1 MQTVTRTEIEEYPLL
16 ARGKVRDIYQV
27 DEGTLLIVTTDR
39 MSAFDVIMPDPIP
52 YKGVVLNKLTIHWM
66 ETFRDRVANHL
77 LGTDPGQFPAKLRP
91 YEDILRGRAVI
102 ARKTSPL
109 PVECIVRG
117 FISGSGWKDYQA
129 SGSVC
134 GIDLPA
140 GLRESDR
147 LPRPLFTPSTKAEVG
162 GHDENISLEES
173 RQTLGSALFEEIQ
186 TASLDLYRRGSSLA
200 EQGGIIIADTKF
212 EFGLLEDQPLLIDE
226 VLTPDSSRFWP
237 MDRYQPGQAQPSFD
251 KQYLRDWLKAN
262 WDMSTDPPQLPTDVI
277 RTTTEKYIEAYRR
290 LTGKEIE

>member
-1 MQTVTRTEIEEYPLL
+1 MQTVTKTEIEGYPLL

-27 DEGTLLIVTTDR
+27 DEDTLLIVTTDR
-39 MSAFDVIMPDPIP
+39 MSAFDVILPDPIP

-66 ETFRDRVANHL
+66 EAFRDRVANHL
-77 LGTDPGQFPAKLRP
+77 LETDPDQFPAKLRP
-91 YEDILRGRAVI
+91 YEDMLRGRAVI

-134 GIDLPA
+134 GIDLPT

-147 LPRPLFTPSTKAEVG
+147 LPRPLFTPSTKAEAG

-173 RQTLGSALFEEIQ
+173 RQTLGNAVFEEIQ
-186 TASLDLYRRGSSLA
+186 AASLYLYRRGSALA

-212 EFGLLEDQPLLIDE
+212 EFGLLQDQPLLIDE

-251 KQYLRDWLKAN
+251 KQYLRDWLRAN
-262 WDMSTDPPQLPTDVI
+262 WDMSTDPPQLPEEVI